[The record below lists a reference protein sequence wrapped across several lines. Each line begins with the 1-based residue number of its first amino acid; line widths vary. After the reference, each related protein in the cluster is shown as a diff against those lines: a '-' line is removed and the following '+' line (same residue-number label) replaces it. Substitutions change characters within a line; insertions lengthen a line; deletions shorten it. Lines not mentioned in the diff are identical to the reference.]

1 MTSKPLAFVIMPFDE
16 EFKPIYK
23 RFIKPVLEETGYKV
37 KRADD
42 IESQRNILRDILE
55 EIHSSDLIVADLT
68 TSNPNVFYEL
78 GLAHAL
84 GKSAILVTQSIEDVP
99 FDLHSYRL
107 LKYSTHFDEIDNAR
121 EQLAQKVKASLKGT
135 IPFGTPVTDFL
146 QGMTLEKQSSYL
158 SQSDTVDNQSDTV
171 DDDERGFL
179 DHLIDINEG
188 YTRIAE
194 IVERVGVDL
203 EEMTLSTNTTTDE
216 FTRIGTN
223 PSASSPA
230 AARNASRKLA
240 TQIGHFT
247 SKLKKANGEYA
258 SIAQETEDSLEFVV
272 SFQRE
277 LSDANDP
284 EVDEQ
289 LESLRSLQVAV
300 TSGRDS
306 FFTLAYIMDE
316 LPRIERRLNR
326 EVARAGE
333 EIRVMAS
340 NLDRTIASISR
351 ALRDQA

>member
-55 EIHSSDLIVADLT
+55 GIHSSDLIVADLT

-158 SQSDTVDNQSDTV
+158 SQSDTVD
-171 DDDERGFL
+171 DDERGFL

-194 IVERVGVDL
+194 IVEGVGVDL

-230 AARNASRKLA
+230 GCTECL
-240 TQIGHFT
+240 TQT
-247 SKLKKANGEYA
+247 CY
-258 SIAQETEDSLEFVV
+258 T
-272 SFQRE
+272 
-277 LSDANDP
+277 
-284 EVDEQ
+284 
-289 LESLRSLQVAV
+289 
-300 TSGRDS
+300 
-306 FFTLAYIMDE
+306 
-316 LPRIERRLNR
+316 NR
-326 EVARAGE
+326 
-333 EIRVMAS
+333 
-340 NLDRTIASISR
+340 
-351 ALRDQA
+351 